1 MKVSKAAAFSGGNQ
15 NFKRSNK
22 IYFSKGYRF
31 NKNMAKDDFLN
42 LIVKL
47 TEAFKNSGKKD
58 EKPAYKPENGS
69 NGNPSFHGDFSS
81 KSQNVV
87 SPKQSV
93 VEMLRRHE
101 EISRK
106 IESRKTE

>member
-1 MKVSKAAAFSGGNQ
+1 
-15 NFKRSNK
+15 
-22 IYFSKGYRF
+22 
-31 NKNMAKDDFLN
+31 MAKDDFLN

-47 TEAFKNSGKKD
+47 TEAFKNGGKKD

-69 NGNPSFHGDFSS
+69 SGKPSFYGDFSS

-106 IESRKTE
+106 IESRKTDE